1 LDRVSFRLEGTIA
14 YHDSCHT
21 RRELHATSAVLAL
34 LNRVEGLEVRRLL
47 NEDDCC
53 GFGGSFSAK
62 LPEVSVAMMTAKLDD
77 VAVTGARVLVSTDYS
92 CLAHLEGGARG
103 IGIQLQGWSLPEL
116 LARALS

>member
-1 LDRVSFRLEGTIA
+1 
-14 YHDSCHT
+14 
-21 RRELHATSAVLAL
+21 
-34 LNRVEGLEVRRLL
+34 
-47 NEDDCC
+47 
-53 GFGGSFSAK
+53 
-62 LPEVSVAMMTAKLDD
+62 MMTAKLDD